1 MLKITFV
8 YERIFVNDSCFFLFC
23 FVVLQIYLPDNI
35 YIYILASLFSQVHEI
50 QLVAKKHFPETR
62 ANFMRLRYF
71 LLVLGK
77 QLALHVIHEKA
88 LEALEG

>member
-1 MLKITFV
+1 MKGSLLKIV
-8 YERIFVNDSCFFLFC
+8 VCFC
-23 FVVLQIYLPDNI
+23 FVLLFYKFPYLTKKNMYI
-35 YIYILASLFSQVHEI
+35 YIYIYIYTGIPVSQVHEI

-77 QLALHVIHEKA
+77 QLALHVIHVKA